1 MDPLDDLIGKHPK
14 IVALRQ
20 RARAITSR
28 HKGTRRL
35 PPILLEG
42 ETGSGKGLLARLL
55 HRAGPRANAVF
66 VELNCAAIPESL
78 LEAELFGY
86 ERGAFTD
93 ARQAKPGLF
102 HMAHGG
108 TLFLDEVGLLPR
120 GLQPKLLTVLEQ
132 GSVRRLGGTRS
143 EPADVSILAA
153 TNESLQSAV
162 AEGRFRADLYHRL
175 AVLTLELPPL
185 RERPEDIELLA
196 GRLLAHVCAEYKLPL
211 RALSGDARLA
221 LRTYDWPGNVR
232 ELSNIIERAVLL
244 SDTEVIT
251 AAGLD
256 LPRHPARASRPGAAS
271 PPPVTAEATP
281 RRRLEDALEQTGWN
295 ITRTAALL
303 GITRNT
309 VRAWIR
315 LHNLRP
321 PDGADQVPVGAP
333 AAAGSATDVTPST
346 ADQVMPAASSSIRW
360 ERRRVT
366 FLRTRLLP
374 IPDTASA
381 VATRVFGW
389 LIEKAHTFGGQV
401 IEVSPQSIVA
411 VFGHEPAEDAPRRAA
426 TAALA
431 VAKLAAHGDLQ
442 GDGGHEVSV
451 ALAIHV
457 DRVALARIDGRL
469 VIDQDASRRAAAALD
484 ELEPIASGEI
494 GVTEP
499 AVEFLLRH
507 FEVAQPPGA
516 RPGRHRLVGR
526 WGAPGRAHPVAFIGR
541 HPEIE
546 ALRGLLDQ
554 AMLGHGQ
561 IVNLVG
567 EPGIGK
573 SRLIQEFQQSIWAE
587 GVLIRE
593 GRCAPYGTHV
603 PYFPAI
609 EIVQAFC
616 GVEDTDLIETV
627 DEKVLTALQ
636 PLGTTAVASAPY
648 LQYLL
653 FPRRGGSLAGRS
665 PDAIKAGTFEAV
677 RRIILAQQERRPLLL
692 VVEDLQWIDQTSQ
705 ELLATIAELTTN
717 TRLLLVTTARPGYR
731 APWRDRP
738 NMTQIAVGPLSSTDS
753 RRLVELV
760 LATRPVPDMVVTRV
774 LARGEGNPFFLEEL
788 ARSIRERPDDP
799 DRVAVPATVHDVVA
813 IRVDALAD
821 RDKHLLD
828 VAAVIGR
835 EVPLWLLQEVSEL
848 SVDDMQASLARLLAG
863 EFLHAA
869 GFGAD
874 AEYAFKHALTH
885 EVAHASVP
893 ETARALLNARV
904 AAAITKLA
912 PEIRERRPAT
922 LARHYTEAGRHP
934 EAIDQWC
941 RAGQLAIQRSA
952 HGDAIVHLE
961 RALELLAGQPEGPAR
976 DAQEVTVQLALATS
990 LTAARGYGAPD
1001 VERTLSRIRVVA
1013 DRLTDPG
1020 QRFFAQW
1027 ALWRFQFS
1035 RADFRAAEE
1044 LVARILALAEGQA
1057 DPVIHAGAHV
1067 AAGVDCFYLGQ
1078 FSSAREHLAQA
1089 IAAYDS
1095 ARTAEH
1101 VLRYG
1106 QDMGVAA
1113 WGFLGWADAVVG
1125 DLVGA
1130 ARRADRA
1137 VQLARDTGHPFS
1149 LALALF
1155 LACEVYELQRDPTV
1169 VRRLGDELVAVAR
1182 EYGFAFFV
1190 AIGLSHTGW
1199 ARSAADDDVTGGV
1212 AMMQE
1217 GADLFR
1223 KAGQRVG
1230 LAHRSRLAEGL
1241 LATGAV
1247 EAALGVIA
1255 DALEQRRKTEEHAFV
1270 APLLV
1275 VRGQALARRGE
1286 TAAAVQSLRE
1296 AIEFATRQGAA
1307 LFARDAAAALS
1318 RLETP
1323 L

>member
-1 MDPLDDLIGKHPK
+1 MDPFDDLIGEHPK
-14 IVALRQ
+14 MVALRQ
-20 RARAITSR
+20 SARAITAR
-28 HKGTRRL
+28 HKSARRL

-55 HRAGPRANAVF
+55 HRAGPRASAMF
-66 VELNCAAIPESL
+66 VEQNCAAIPESL

-102 HMAHGG
+102 HLAHGG

-132 GSVRRLGGTRS
+132 RSVRRLGATRS
-143 EPADVSILAA
+143 EPADVSIVAA
-153 TNESLQSAV
+153 TNEPLQSTV

-185 RERPEDIELLA
+185 RERPDDIELLA
-196 GRLLAHVCAEYKLPL
+196 ARLLAHVCSEYKLPI
-211 RALSGDARLA
+211 RALSADARNA
-221 LRTYDWPGNVR
+221 LRAYDWPGNVR
-232 ELSNIIERAVLL
+232 ELGNIIERAVLL

-251 AAGLD
+251 AAALE
-256 LPRHPARASRPGAAS
+256 LPRRTARPSRPAPA
-271 PPPVTAEATP
+271 PPLPAPPAEQTT
-281 RRRLEDALEQTGWN
+281 RRRLEEALEQTGWN

-303 GITRNT
+303 DITRNT

-315 LHNLRP
+315 LHGLRP
-321 PDGADQVPVGAP
+321 PDGAEPAP
-333 AAAGSATDVTPST
+333 AGRPPTVEPAAGPAP
-346 ADQVMPAASSSIRW
+346 APDQAKPAASSGIRW

-381 VATRVFGW
+381 VTTRVFGW

-411 VFGHEPAEDAPRRAA
+411 IFGHEPAEDAPRRAA

-431 VAKLAAHGDLQ
+431 VAKLAARDDLQ
-442 GDGGHEVSV
+442 GDGGDEVSV
-451 ALAIHV
+451 GLAIHV
-457 DRVALARIDGRL
+457 ERVALARIDGRL
-469 VIDQDASRRAAAALD
+469 VIDQAASRRAAAALD

-494 GVTEP
+494 GVTEA

-507 FEVAQPPGA
+507 FEVTQPPGVH
-516 RPGRHRLVGR
+516 PGSRRLVGR

-541 HPEIE
+541 HPEI
-546 ALRGLLDQ
+546 ATLRGLLDQ

-561 IVNLVG
+561 IVVLVG

-573 SRLIQEFQQSIWAE
+573 SRLIREFQQSIWAQ
-587 GVLIRE
+587 GVLTRE

-616 GVEDTDLIETV
+616 DVEDTDPIETV
-627 DEKVLTALQ
+627 DEKVLAALR
-636 PLGTTAVASAPY
+636 PLGATAVASAPY

-653 FPRRGGSLAGRS
+653 FPRKGGDLSGRA

-677 RRIILAQQERRPLLL
+677 RRIILAQQERRALLL
-692 VVEDLQWIDQTSQ
+692 VVEDLQWIDQTS
-705 ELLATIAELTTN
+705 EALLASIAELTTD
-717 TRLLLVTTARPGYR
+717 TRLLLVTTARPGYQ
-731 APWRDRP
+731 APWQARP
-738 NMTQIAVGPLSSTDS
+738 NATQIAVGPLSTTDS

-760 LATRPVPDMVVTRV
+760 LATRPVPDTVVTR
-774 LARGEGNPFFLEEL
+774 LLTRGEGNPFFLEEL

-799 DRVAVPATVHDVVA
+799 ARVAVPATIHDAVA

-835 EVPLWLLQEVSEL
+835 EVPLWLLQEVCEL
-848 SVDDMQASLARLLAG
+848 SADDLQTSLARLLAG

-869 GFGAD
+869 EFGAD

-885 EVAHASVP
+885 EVACASVP
-893 ETARALLNARV
+893 EPARALLNARV
-904 AAAITKLA
+904 AAAITKRA

-922 LARHYTEAGRHP
+922 LARHYTEAGRYA
-934 EAIDQWC
+934 EAIDHWC
-941 RAGQLAIQRSA
+941 RAGQLAMQRSA

-961 RALELLAGQPEGPAR
+961 QALELLAGQPEGPAR
-976 DAQEVTVQLALATS
+976 DAQEVTTQLALATS
-990 LTAARGYGAPD
+990 LTAARGYGAPE
-1001 VERTLSRIRVVA
+1001 VERTLSRIRIVA

-1020 QRFFAQW
+1020 QKFFVQW

-1044 LVARILALAEGQA
+1044 LVARILALAASQA
-1057 DPVIHAGAHV
+1057 DPVIHVGAHV
-1067 AAGVDCFYLGQ
+1067 AAGVDTFYLGQ
-1078 FSSAREHLAQA
+1078 FSRAREHLAQA
-1089 IAAYDS
+1089 IAIYDR
-1095 ARTAEH
+1095 AQTDAH
-1101 VLRYG
+1101 LLRYG
-1106 QDMGVAA
+1106 QDLGVAA
-1113 WGFLGWADAVVG
+1113 WGFLGWADAVVS
-1125 DLVGA
+1125 DLDGA
-1130 ARRADRA
+1130 ARRAETA
-1137 VQLARDTGHPFS
+1137 VQLARDNGHPFS

-1155 LACEVYELQRDPTV
+1155 LACEIYELRRDSSI
-1169 VRRLGDELVAVAR
+1169 VRQLGDELVALSR
-1182 EYGFAFFV
+1182 EYGFTFFL
-1190 AIGLSHTGW
+1190 ALGLSHAGW
-1199 ARSAADDDVTGGV
+1199 AQSKGRDASGGV
-1212 AMMQE
+1212 AMMRE

-1223 KAGQRVG
+1223 AAGQRVG
-1230 LAHRSRLAEGL
+1230 LAHRARLAEGL

-1247 EAALGVIA
+1247 DAVLDVVAE
-1255 DALEQRRKTEEHAFV
+1255 ALEQQRETEEHAFV
-1270 APLLV
+1270 APLLTL
-1275 VRGQALARRGE
+1275 RGEALAKLGE
-1286 TAAAVQSLRE
+1286 SAAAAQALRE
-1296 AIEFATRQGAA
+1296 ALGLATRQGAS
-1307 LFARDAAAALS
+1307 LFARDAAAALH

-1323 L
+1323 R